1 MQIVSD
7 LGAGKMPLTTSF
19 GSTTVQQ
26 TFLGK
31 IILDECTHLIL
42 FANDGYIVTRQQNK
56 YGHSTSNLFPLRLW
70 NTLHLEGWSG
80 DEVLLL
86 TG

>member
-1 MQIVSD
+1 MQNVSD

-31 IILDECTHLIL
+31 IILDECTHLNL
-42 FANDGYIVTRQQNK
+42 FVNDGFIVTLKQNK
-56 YGHSTSNLFPLRLW
+56 YGHSTSSTFPLRLW

-80 DEVLLL
+80 DEVLLP

>member
-1 MQIVSD
+1 
-7 LGAGKMPLTTSF
+7 MPLTSSS

-31 IILDECTHLIL
+31 IILDEYTHLIL
-42 FANDGYIVTRQQNK
+42 FANERYILTLKQNK

>member
-1 MQIVSD
+1 MQNVSD
-7 LGAGKMPLTTSF
+7 LGAGTMALTTSF

-42 FANDGYIVTRQQNK
+42 FANDGYIVTLKQNK
-56 YGHSTSNLFPLRLW
+56 YGHSASNLFPLRLW

>member
-1 MQIVSD
+1 
-7 LGAGKMPLTTSF
+7 MPLTTSF

-31 IILDECTHLIL
+31 IILDECTHLTL
-42 FANDGYIVTRQQNK
+42 FANDGNIVTRLQNN

-80 DEVLLL
+80 DEVLLS